1 MERVNKVNNEQA
13 LLQYY
18 RDNSSF
24 IHHNI
29 FSLMTYIS
37 MTDLLD
43 GPSDEEYQII
53 SSAAYNAYMKDEYH
67 LDLLYVTDQLSNFY
81 KRKLLT
87 LEDMQ
92 NISSRDLLQMVMNY
106 EEDEEI
112 DMQL

>member
-1 MERVNKVNNEQA
+1 MNKVNNEQA

-18 RDNSSF
+18 RDNSPF
-24 IHHNI
+24 IHRNI

-37 MTDLLD
+37 ITNVLD
-43 GPSDEEYQII
+43 CPSDEEYQII
-53 SSAAYNAYMKDEYH
+53 SSAAYNAYMKDECH
-67 LDLLYVTDQLSNFY
+67 LDLLFVTDQLCNFY